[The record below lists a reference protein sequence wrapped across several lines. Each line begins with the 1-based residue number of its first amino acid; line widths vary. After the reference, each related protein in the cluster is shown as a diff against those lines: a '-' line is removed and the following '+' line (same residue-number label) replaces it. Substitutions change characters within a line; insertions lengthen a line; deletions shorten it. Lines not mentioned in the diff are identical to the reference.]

1 MQSPGHTEAPRASLP
16 LLDRLLDLE
25 PEQSKDKP
33 MSSARALAA
42 LRRGVQ
48 RDLEA
53 LLNTRR
59 RWRSC
64 PPHLTELA
72 VSSIGYGIPDFAS
85 GVLND
90 PAQREHLRTEI
101 EITLR
106 RFEPRFAR
114 LRVALLDNSDPLD
127 PRLRLRV
134 EALLRAEP
142 AEEPVAFETVIDT
155 AAATVT
161 VRDQGERPDV

>member
-1 MQSPGHTEAPRASLP
+1 MSGSRPHAPRARSS
-16 LLDRLLDLE
+16 LLDRLLDWE
-25 PEQSKDKP
+25 PEQVADRP
-33 MSSARALAA
+33 MSAAQSVAA

-53 LLNTRR
+53 LLNARR
-59 RWRSC
+59 RWRSW
-64 PPHLTELA
+64 PAHLEHLA

-90 PAQREHLRTEI
+90 PIQRERLCQEI
-101 EITLR
+101 ETTIR

-114 LRVALLDNSDPLD
+114 LRVVAMDNPNPLE
-127 PRLRLRV
+127 PRLRLRI
-134 EALLRAEP
+134 EALLRAE
-142 AEEPVAFETVIDT
+142 AADEPVAFETVIDT